1 MRAPS
6 VRSMPA
12 KGEITP
18 LGRDRFCVFPRL
30 REGLPLARP
39 PQFVLTQSGLRS
51 GEGRRTGSSR
61 RALRPPR
68 SRVCSHL
75 AFGRVLPF
83 GLLARKMSSRNV
95 RSVHPATLP
104 LPREAA
110 LCFIQNHQSE
120 VEGWGGGVSRYFVAC
135 EKMGLPPTVVSE
147 ESATLKVTFYRL
159 RRALADERVG
169 AKGKEK
175 SKEKGKEKGK
185 EKSKEKILSVL
196 ASHPAWT
203 TADLVR
209 ETGLSRS
216 GIERNL
222 RLLKATGR
230 LRRDGADKGGIW
242 QVLEA

>member
-95 RSVHPATLP
+95 RSVPPATLP

-110 LCFIQNHQSE
+110 LRFIQNFQSE
-120 VEGWGGGVSRYFVAC
+120 VEGWGGGVSRYFEAC
-135 EKMGLPPTVVSE
+135 AQMGLPPPVVSE
-147 ESATLKVTFYRL
+147 ESATLKVTFCRL
-159 RRALADERVG
+159 RHALADERAG
-169 AKGKEK
+169 AKSKEK
-175 SKEKGKEKGK
+175 SKVKGK